1 MNKKKKNIII
11 ISLVLFV
18 LLIAYCI
25 WTCWEFKIYTLEAR
39 LISIEDYRSYSDS
52 LDRLENR
59 KKKDISQRKIL
70 FKYEIKNEY
79 NDTLFFPLQSE
90 FEHSKSHIEVNF
102 NEYGRKQPLVIDVKK
117 RKSTNMIPPGGI
129 ITLSFFIENFL
140 TVEDEQKKNVDTYKI
155 ISALHT
161 KYVLDSTDICST
173 DFPVPKIHFNNDT
186 TGVKLHL
193 VPSGKILRITL
204 E

>member
-39 LISIEDYRSYSDS
+39 LISIEDYRFYSDS

-173 DFPVPKIHFNNDT
+173 DFPVPKIHFNTDT

>member
-11 ISLVLFV
+11 ISLVLLV

-39 LISIEDYRSYSDS
+39 LISIEDYRFYSDS

-117 RKSTNMIPPGGI
+117 RKSTNMIPH
-129 ITLSFFIENFL
+129 S
-140 TVEDEQKKNVDTYKI
+140 YKI
-155 ISALHT
+155 RFGLHRYLFHRFSCT
-161 KYVLDSTDICST
+161 K
-173 DFPVPKIHFNNDT
+173 DT
-186 TGVKLHL
+186 FQQ
-193 VPSGKILRITL
+193 
-204 E
+204 